1 MKRGFAK
8 IEFFA
13 NLEYL
18 KQEYNKGYVVSK
30 ILYEKAKQDKNIS
43 MVYSQFNKYFNEV
56 FKNKIDFKNKIEK
69 KEITQENNQSLAL
82 ENKEPIKL
90 KIDTKSKKVFDA
102 KFGKDIKEDDLL

>member
-30 ILYEKAKQDKNIS
+30 ILYKKAKQDKNIS

-56 FKNKIDFKNKIEK
+56 FKNKIEK
-69 KEITQENNQSLAL
+69 KEITQENNQSSAL

-90 KIDTKSKKVFDA
+90 KINTKSKKVFDA

>member
-43 MVYSQFNKYFNEV
+43 MVYS
-56 FKNKIDFKNKIEK
+56 
-69 KEITQENNQSLAL
+69 
-82 ENKEPIKL
+82 
-90 KIDTKSKKVFDA
+90 
-102 KFGKDIKEDDLL
+102 

>member
-1 MKRGFAK
+1 
-8 IEFFA
+8 
-13 NLEYL
+13 
-18 KQEYNKGYVVSK
+18 
-30 ILYEKAKQDKNIS
+30 DKNIS

-56 FKNKIDFKNKIEK
+56 FKNKIEK
-69 KEITQENNQSLAL
+69 KEIIQENNQSLAL

>member
-1 MKRGFAK
+1 
-8 IEFFA
+8 
-13 NLEYL
+13 
-18 KQEYNKGYVVSK
+18 
-30 ILYEKAKQDKNIS
+30 

-56 FKNKIDFKNKIEK
+56 FKNKIEK

-82 ENKEPIKL
+82 ENKEPIKV

>member
-1 MKRGFAK
+1 
-8 IEFFA
+8 
-13 NLEYL
+13 
-18 KQEYNKGYVVSK
+18 
-30 ILYEKAKQDKNIS
+30 

-56 FKNKIDFKNKIEK
+56 FKNKIEK
-69 KEITQENNQSLAL
+69 KEIIQENNQSLAL

>member
-56 FKNKIDFKNKIEK
+56 FKNKITK
-69 KEITQENNQSLAL
+69 KEIIEESNQSQSLML
-82 ENKEPIKL
+82 ENKEPIKV

>member
-30 ILYEKAKQDKNIS
+30 ILYEKAKQDKNNQWFIHNLINTS
-43 MVYSQFNKYFNEV
+43 MKF
-56 FKNKIDFKNKIEK
+56 
-69 KEITQENNQSLAL
+69 
-82 ENKEPIKL
+82 L
-90 KIDTKSKKVFDA
+90 KIK
-102 KFGKDIKEDDLL
+102 

>member
-43 MVYSQFNKYFNEV
+43 MVYSQFNKYFN
-56 FKNKIDFKNKIEK
+56 KL
-69 KEITQENNQSLAL
+69 TQMAL
-82 ENKEPIKL
+82 EL
-90 KIDTKSKKVFDA
+90 
-102 KFGKDIKEDDLL
+102 

>member
-43 MVYSQFNKYFNEV
+43 MK
-56 FKNKIDFKNKIEK
+56 
-69 KEITQENNQSLAL
+69 AR
-82 ENKEPIKL
+82 
-90 KIDTKSKKVFDA
+90 
-102 KFGKDIKEDDLL
+102 

>member
-43 MVYSQFNKYFNEV
+43 MVYSQL
-56 FKNKIDFKNKIEK
+56 NKIEK
-69 KEITQENNQSLAL
+69 KEISQENNQSLAL

-90 KIDTKSKKVFDA
+90 KINTKSKKVFDA